1 MSILARLLGR
11 VFGGSLR
18 RQVDESLAMIRMG
31 IALRLFKKYRPLYGD
46 DKASALAAAVT
57 NALFGAKPSNEI
69 GRQFLASNGELVDAK
84 LRDIKAEPEICHMVS
99 VASHTLANIAGGT
112 GTMTGEM
119 ILAWDKLDKLGIMLP
134 IEKVR
139 MPSSLDDLRK
149 QASDFAQQAR

>member
-1 MSILARLLGR
+1 M
-11 VFGGSLR
+11 GS
-18 RQVDESLAMIRMG
+18 
-31 IALRLFKKYRPLYGD
+31 
-46 DKASALAAAVT
+46 T
-57 NALFGAKPSNEI
+57 
-69 GRQFLASNGELVDAK
+69 
-84 LRDIKAEPEICHMVS
+84 C
-99 VASHTLANIAGGT
+99 SHTLANIAGGT